1 MNQDLADVKRGVMS
15 NTNYEEQRLALE
27 RQRLDIEKGRT
38 EMEQKFF
45 RKNLGVLLTA
55 AISLAA
61 VLVSGT
67 QIGVAYITKEKEIEI
82 NRVNADKDQELKWK
96 ATLLNYVTANMESIF
111 SNDKKKQSRYLSVM
125 LSTFQTKYGY
135 TDEVVQN
142 ISTLAAQEVPPA
154 VTESD
159 VNPAIG
165 ELIANFKG
173 PDRLVASNRLT
184 ELYEKNPDA
193 VITALIANLREADD
207 ELSYRVNLYICF
219 TLSRITSGWK
229 GTEQQR
235 DRLSRLTNSKNYQ
248 DDTFKRRVDE
258 AINNWRRL

>member
-1 MNQDLADVKRGVMS
+1 MS

-45 RKNLGVLLTA
+45 RKNVGVLLTA
-55 AISLAA
+55 AISVAA
-61 VLVSGT
+61 VLVSAT
-67 QIGVAYITKEKEIEI
+67 QIGVAYITKDKEIEI
-82 NRVNADKDQELKWK
+82 NRVTAEKDQELKWK
-96 ATLLNYVTANMESIF
+96 AALLNYVTANMDSIF

-135 TDEVVQN
+135 TDEIVQN
-142 ISTLAAQEVPPA
+142 ISTLAAEETPPPITDSN
-154 VTESD
+154 V
-159 VNPAIG
+159 PAIG

-173 PDRLVASNRLT
+173 PERLVASNQLT
-184 ELYEKNPDA
+184 DLYEKNPDA

-207 ELSYRVNLYICF
+207 DLTYRVNLYICF
-219 TLSRITSGWK
+219 TLSRIKSGWK

-235 DRLSRLTNSKNYQ
+235 DRVSKLTNSKNYQ

>member
-1 MNQDLADVKRGVMS
+1 MS
-15 NTNYEEQRLALE
+15 DTNYEEQRLALE

-38 EMEQKFF
+38 KAEQKFF
-45 RKNLGVLLTA
+45 RKNAGVLLTT

-61 VLVSGT
+61 VLVSAT
-67 QIGVAYITKEKEIEI
+67 QIAVAYITKEKEIEI
-82 NRVNADKDQELKWK
+82 NRVTAEKDQELKWK
-96 ATLLNYVTANMESIF
+96 AALLNYVTANMDGIF
-111 SNDKKKQSRYLSVM
+111 SNDKKKQARYLSLM
-125 LSTFQTKYGY
+125 LSTFQTKYRY
-135 TDEVVQN
+135 TDEVIQN
-142 ISTLAAQEVPPA
+142 IATLTTEEIPPA
-154 VTESD
+154 ITDSN

-165 ELIANFKG
+165 QLIADFKG

-184 ELYEKNPDA
+184 ELYETNPDA
-193 VITALIANLREADD
+193 VIAALIANLLEADD

-219 TLSRITSGWK
+219 TLSRIKSGWK

-235 DRLSRLTNSKNYQ
+235 DRVSKLTNSKNYQ